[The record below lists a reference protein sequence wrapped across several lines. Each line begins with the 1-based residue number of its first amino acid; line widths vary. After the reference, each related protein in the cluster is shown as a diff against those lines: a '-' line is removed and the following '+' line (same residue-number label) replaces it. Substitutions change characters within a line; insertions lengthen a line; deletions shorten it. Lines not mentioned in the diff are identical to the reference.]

1 MSLESSSFFHRLFSV
16 VSASADILWRKM
28 RKRRTEMIAVEHLTK
43 RYGNVT
49 AVDDLSFEIG
59 DEYYD
64 RLSFRHR
71 GSCEN

>member
-1 MSLESSSFFHRLFSV
+1 
-16 VSASADILWRKM
+16 
-28 RKRRTEMIAVEHLTK
+28 MIAVEHLTK

-59 DEYYD
+59 DGHVYGFLRAPTELEKSTTMNIMTGC
-64 RLSFRHR
+64 LSRHR